1 MQAKLK
7 ANENLAQAQGFGCVC
22 IHDDAV
28 PWDNSTSLDGAAVL
42 SVDMRDVICG
52 LGQDI
57 AGRVVDRF

>member
-1 MQAKLK
+1 M
-7 ANENLAQAQGFGCVC
+7 
-22 IHDDAV
+22 HDDAV
-28 PWDNSTSLDGAAVL
+28 PWDNSTSLDGVAVL